1 MFSHWI
7 TAVTP
12 LGDCNAANISAE
24 VYVVVEL
31 GTIPALESHVYEGNV
46 LNRATTLLKKS
57 TTSSWG
63 V

>member
-1 MFSHWI
+1 M
-7 TAVTP
+7 TP
-12 LGDCNAANISAE
+12 LGDCSAANISAE

-31 GTIPALESHVYEGNV
+31 GTMPAFDSHVYDGNV
-46 LNRATTLLKKS
+46 LNRLTTLLKKS

>member
-1 MFSHWI
+1 M
-7 TAVTP
+7 TP
-12 LGDCNAANISAE
+12 LGDCSAASISAE

-31 GTIPALESHVYEGNV
+31 GTIPAFDSHVYDGNV
-46 LNRATTLLKKS
+46 LNRDTTLLKKS